1 MFAIFNAIDDSG
13 SLQRVSQSF
22 NGFRSRNSWNIACLF
37 VYLKAKIARLINKSD
52 FNTKR
57 FWFVIALNNN
67 KSSIR
72 VLRRKNY
79 FYVAESVAMQ
89 IMNGSLRFSQQKQ
102 ILLSFLY
109 KKCAVF
115 ENMHFFLWEIFRGI
129 KLSNTY
135 LSKLDS
141 VRLRNPWLMDF
152 KIG

>member
-37 VYLKAKIARLINKSD
+37 VYLKAKIARLIIKSD

-67 KSSIR
+67 KGSIR

-102 ILLSFLY
+102 TLLSFYIKNVRFL
-109 KKCAVF
+109 KTCT
-115 ENMHFFLWEIFRGI
+115 FLWEIFRGI